1 MFKIFKPQSGLA
13 LIIIVLLVIGA
24 FLLGAV
30 VNINLHLSEP
40 VRKGRC
46 VFDTFK
52 GKCKITSIFFYEQT
66 YRWYGC
72 MVGYR
77 FTPTESLSKEAKHF
91 NLNKDIK
98 RYPEWLGLECLKGK
112 EGHVTKEDLEKCNI
126 KENAVFDCEMKVL
139 VKGTCT
145 TITPTPIYFNFI
157 DNSE

>member
-1 MFKIFKPQSGLA
+1 MFKIFKPQSGLEP
-13 LIIIVLLVIGA
+13 ITIVLLVIGA

-30 VNINLHLSEP
+30 VNIYLSEP
-40 VRKGRC
+40 VREGPC

-66 YRWYGC
+66 SRWYGC

-91 NLNKDIK
+91 NLNKEIK

-126 KENAVFDCEMKVL
+126 KENAVFDCEMMVL

-145 TITPTPIYFNFI
+145 TITPISFNFI
-157 DNSE
+157 DVSE

>member
-13 LIIIVLLVIGA
+13 PITIVLLVIGA

-30 VNINLHLSEP
+30 VNIYLHLSEP
-40 VRKGRC
+40 VGKGPC

-66 YRWYGC
+66 SRK

-77 FTPTESLSKEAKHF
+77 FTPTEPLSKEAKHF
-91 NLNKDIK
+91 NLNKEIK

-145 TITPTPIYFNFI
+145 TITPIFFNFI